1 MFRKTLVVPVG
12 SLLLGL
18 SFAASA
24 HGGGGGGGG
33 GFGGG
38 ANAGGAAAG
47 HASHEA
53 MMNSNG
59 SFASDRDK
67 GLQRAED
74 RRSLQGSSHEK
85 AHDNRMHH
93 NTHHAQKHSG

>member
-1 MFRKTLVVPVG
+1 MFKKTLVVAVG

-24 HGGGGGGGG
+24 HGGGGGGG
-33 GFGGG
+33 FGGG
-38 ANAGGAAAG
+38 GNFGGAAPG

-67 GLQRAED
+67 GLQRAGD
-74 RRSLQGSSHEK
+74 RRSLEGSSHEK

-93 NTHHAQKHSG
+93 NTKHAQKH